1 MRLIGILCVLGAG
14 LVLTAGDGFA
24 AKADAKAAAAKNKSG
39 KNRSGKKKSHT
50 VRGIVESVGPGA
62 ITVKVH
68 HRKKKGGNA
77 GNSDRTF
84 KIGPGTQVVQNG
96 KAVGLGGLGRGKRVV
111 LHTKGQGQQV
121 ASIEIV
127 AGRKK
132 KA

>member
-1 MRLIGILCVLGAG
+1 MRLFGILCVLVAG
-14 LVLTAGDGFA
+14 MVFVAGDGFTSRAEAKTA
-24 AKADAKAAAAKNKSG
+24 AGKKKSAKKGSG
-39 KNRSGKKKSHT
+39 KKSHT
-50 VRGIVESVGPGA
+50 VRGVVESVGPGA

-84 KIGPGTQVVQNG
+84 QIGPGTQVVHNG
-96 KAVGLGGLGRGKRVV
+96 KAVGLGGLGRGKHVV

-121 ASIEIV
+121 ASIQIV
-127 AGRKK
+127 SGRKK